1 MAIDIVARALAVSA
15 KLNLENGTG
24 ENSVQ
29 QKGTTAS
36 YDNMA
41 TFGKFN
47 KNSPD
52 NIFEIGCGTDT
63 NNKSNAFAVLKDGR
77 AKVQSAP
84 TESDDVVRE
93 LELDAKIDDL
103 FVTQE
108 MASFLF

>member
-15 KLNLENGTG
+15 KLNIENGTG

-36 YDNMA
+36 YDSMA

-63 NNKSNAFAVLKDGR
+63 NNRSNVFEALRDGR
-77 AKVQSAP
+77 AKVQSSP
-84 TESDDVVRE
+84 IDNDDVVRKAD
-93 LELDAKIDDL
+93 LDNRIVMS
-103 FVTQE
+103 VTVW
-108 MASFLF
+108 